1 MTQEQ
6 KWLSYVAELRE
17 KHDKELCG
25 WIDECKSARADIS
38 KLVEDRNNLIDEIN
52 SIRAEKAQLE
62 IEMETAVRLLQTC
75 VHDNLPIN
83 EAINFVQAYWNK
95 HNIFPYEP

>member
-17 KHDKELCG
+17 KHDKEL
-25 WIDECKSARADIS
+25 
-38 KLVEDRNNLIDEIN
+38 N
-52 SIRAEKAQLE
+52 SIKAEKSQLE
-62 IEMETAVRLLQTC
+62 MDMQTSVQLLQSW
-75 VHDNLPIN
+75 VHDHGPLN
-83 EAINFVQAYWNK
+83 ETINFVQAYWNR